1 MHPLRYHEGQRQ
13 VQREANSEPAANSLA
28 EWVGPVIRYAG
39 LADLVVMATAGS
51 GRTVT
56 FTALSGQP
64 PLVGAAYAGGSIRLR
79 FPAGT
84 ARHIAPGT
92 MVGGIVLFAVEARR
106 SRFAGVLRE
115 ADDGCEIDCA
125 IAFTNCRKY
134 IAPTRRAGDALV
146 IGPASRE
153 PLSLDDPRI
162 GPIIAS
168 AITAFLG
175 TLEPDSVPDASH
187 RGGEPGFLEYSPGT
201 RRLAWNEYFGD
212 GMFKSIG
219 NLRAAGRF
227 ALLVPDLVTGDALEI
242 QAAGS
247 YENQYSSPQRRVH
260 SLVQARE
267 RYPVQG
273 RVESVVE
280 SVALLSQFMHPR
292 LMTDATARLT
302 CISPVSEQNP
312 G

>member
-13 VQREANSEPAANSLA
+13 VQREANSEPAADMLA

-39 LADLVVMATAGS
+39 LADVVVLATGGA

-64 PLVGAAYAGGSIRLR
+64 PLVQASSIGGFIRLR
-79 FPAGT
+79 FPAAI

-92 MVGGIVLFAVEARR
+92 LVGGMVLYPVEARR
-106 SRFAGVLRE
+106 SRFAGVLTE
-115 ADDGCEIDCA
+115 TDGSLVIDCA

-134 IAPTRRAGDALV
+134 IAPTRRAGEALI

-153 PLSLDDPRI
+153 PLSLNDPRI
-162 GPIIAS
+162 EPIMAG

-175 TLEPDSVPDASH
+175 TLEPDGVPDASH
-187 RGGEPGFLEYSPGT
+187 RGGEPGFLDWSPGT

-227 ALLVPDLVTGDALEI
+227 ALLVPDLATGDALEI
-242 QAAGS
+242 QAAGT
-247 YENQYSSPQRRVH
+247 YQNLYASPQRRVH

-273 RVESVVE
+273 HVEAVVE

-292 LMTDATARLT
+292 LMTDGLARLT
-302 CISPVSEQNP
+302 CMSPVNEQNP
-312 G
+312 S